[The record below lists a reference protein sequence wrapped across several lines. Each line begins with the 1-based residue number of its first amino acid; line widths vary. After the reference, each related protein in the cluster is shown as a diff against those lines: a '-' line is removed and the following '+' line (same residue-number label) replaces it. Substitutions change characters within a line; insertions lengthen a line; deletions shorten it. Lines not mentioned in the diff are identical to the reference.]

1 MVDEF
6 NDWIFAE
13 GRQVGDTG
21 IIFVSEEGYY
31 TGHHIMYFDGWGE
44 TPYWQIEV
52 DNVMRNKD
60 YSEWYTGLSSDLPVE
75 ELGGMK
81 YVG

>member
-1 MVDEF
+1 MVAPFDE
-6 NDWIFAE
+6 WIYAE

-21 IIFVSEEGYY
+21 IIFVNEEDYY

-52 DNVMRNKD
+52 DNAMRSED
-60 YSEWYTGLSSDLPVE
+60 YSEWYTDLTSDMTAE
-75 ELGGMK
+75 ELSGMK